1 MMIFDATSQLQSAV
15 IIHAAEPEFGP
26 LFGGQTQCRNTFF
39 NGYTVWYTCQFS
51 CIQLLISLLILYDL
65 VASQVRSLVAI
76 PYVFVFQIRIFRQ
89 LVFLYVFEISLLKT
103 FCFMWFK
110 VPVRV
115 LVSGTESG
123 CGCGEHGSR
132 QSRPE
137 HSSSRRIPHP
147 NNPKH
152 HP

>member
-89 LVFLYVFEISLLKT
+89 LVFFV
-103 FCFMWFK
+103 C
-110 VPVRV
+110 V
-115 LVSGTESG
+115 
-123 CGCGEHGSR
+123 
-132 QSRPE
+132 
-137 HSSSRRIPHP
+137 
-147 NNPKH
+147 
-152 HP
+152 